1 MLSRE
6 MSEPANATQE
16 AAASERRRSVRLPVR
31 RAIRVRWQQDGAV
44 HEETTHTLCI
54 SRFGCAAACT
64 QQVPPGTPVT
74 LALESSM
81 HQGKVSYVLK
91 NAAENFFELG
101 IAFTEDGSAFWGVKF
116 EPVP

>member
-16 AAASERRRSVRLPVR
+16 AAAERRRSARIHVR
-31 RAIRVRWQQDGAV
+31 RAICLRWQQDGAA
-44 HEETTHTLCI
+44 HEEATHTLCI
-54 SRFGCAAACT
+54 SRYGCGVACA
-64 QQVPPGTPVT
+64 QQVPPGTAVT
-74 LALESSM
+74 LALE
-81 HQGKVSYVLK
+81 HGTHNGTVSYVMK

-101 IAFTEDGSAFWGVKF
+101 IAFAEDGSAFWGVEF